1 MVWPGSHRAELPGR
15 ALCPV
20 GFAGSFPFL
29 RAPTQS
35 ARAGCCERIAHLSL
49 APFGLLREQAK
60 ERGPARLQVR

>member
-1 MVWPGSHRAELPGR
+1 MLPGT

-20 GFAGSFPFL
+20 LGFAGSFPFL

-35 ARAGCCERIAHLSL
+35 ARAGCCERTAHLLL

-60 ERGPARLQVR
+60 KGDLLDLR